1 METLLNFLNTIWPLS
16 EGLKEYLFLHIN
28 LKEIP
33 KKEYLLKAGQISR
46 NVCFIQKGLLRC
58 FYLKD
63 GKEVSS
69 WFMKEGDVIFS
80 ISSFYEQKAGFEYI
94 QALEDCA
101 LFYITYDE
109 LEYIYHTFMEFNYVG
124 RKLTIKYH
132 QLWDEQLYSIRMQS
146 AEERYD
152 WLMTN
157 HPELIQ
163 RVPAKHLASWLD
175 ITEVT
180 LSQMKAK
187 KKLNFFNSGDKKVS

>member
-16 EGLKEYLFLHIN
+16 ESLKEYLFLHIN

-109 LEYIYHTFMEFNYVG
+109 LEYIYRTFMEFNYVG